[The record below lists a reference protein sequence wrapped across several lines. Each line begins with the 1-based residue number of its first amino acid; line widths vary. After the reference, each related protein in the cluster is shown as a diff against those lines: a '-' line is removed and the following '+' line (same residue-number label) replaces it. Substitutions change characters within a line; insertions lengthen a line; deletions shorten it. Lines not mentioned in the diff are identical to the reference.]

1 MGCFSSKDSGKGKV
15 EPENKWSCKVHKN
28 FGISNICM
36 NIKCDKN
43 ILVCLEC

>member
-1 MGCFSSKDSGKGKV
+1 MGCLSSKNSDKLK
-15 EPENKWSCKVHKN
+15 PENRWSCKVHKN
-28 FGISNICM
+28 FGISKICM